1 MAGEKKKEKTGRRK
15 HVRESRQE
23 ETGRRKHTRGN
34 GQEEAHGEWAMEKN
48 KGEIIL
54 FFM

>member
-1 MAGEKKKEKTGRRK
+1 MAEEKRKEKTGRRK

-23 ETGRRKHTRGN
+23 ETGRRKHTGGN

-48 KGEIIL
+48 KEK
-54 FFM
+54 